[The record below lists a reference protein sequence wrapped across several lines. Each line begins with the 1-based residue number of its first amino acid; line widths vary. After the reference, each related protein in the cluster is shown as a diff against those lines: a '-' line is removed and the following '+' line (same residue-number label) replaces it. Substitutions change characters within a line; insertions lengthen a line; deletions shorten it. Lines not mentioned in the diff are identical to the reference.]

1 MASRVKWSAL
11 LPWVWR
17 LLIAIA
23 ILAAPIITFWAFTDP
38 DTSDPT
44 REQRLRDAKE
54 NQNHRSDGDQTSP
67 YGGAQP

>member
-1 MASRVKWSAL
+1 MARRVNWSAL
-11 LPWVWR
+11 MPWIWR

-38 DTSDPT
+38 DTADPT

-54 NQNHRSDGDQTSP
+54 NQHRRTAGEQTAAP
-67 YGGAQP
+67 DEARP

>member
-1 MASRVKWSAL
+1 VASRVKWSAL
-11 LPWVWR
+11 MPWVWR

-38 DTSDPT
+38 ETSDPT

-54 NQNHRSDGDQTSP
+54 NQRRGPVGEQTTP
-67 YGGAQP
+67 YGAQP